1 MPDEPLSEPLPLPR
15 PRRTLTTV
23 LVALLAF
30 ALGGMV
36 VGWLV
41 NSGRLPYALPGS
53 GKPASL
59 HRSDATPAS
68 APTPAPVLA
77 RPAPVATTPAEA
89 ASLGSVETRLA
100 LLEDRLTRIDGAA
113 NAAAGDAARAEA
125 LLIAFAT
132 RRRIAKGEPLD
143 FIADQLKLRFGG
155 AQPQAVQTIIAFAK
169 DPVTLDELNAQLEVA
184 APALAGQLREESSWT
199 RMRRELASL
208 FVVRRAPVPA
218 ATPATRVAHA
228 RLMLVRGQ
236 IDEAIA
242 EVERLPGADAAQAWI
257 DGARRYEA
265 TQHALDVIET
275 TAMLEPRALRDGA
288 GKPVE
293 QPSPLAPASAS
304 PAATGTF

>member
-1 MPDEPLSEPLPLPR
+1 MQDETLSEPLPLPR

-30 ALGGMV
+30 ALGGVV

-41 NSGRLPYALPGS
+41 NSGNLPYALPGGSAAAKLS
-53 GKPASL
+53 GLRSNDIPPSAGAKPATPPP
-59 HRSDATPAS
+59 APAS
-68 APTPAPVLA
+68 AAD
-77 RPAPVATTPAEA
+77 A

-100 LLEDRLTRIDGAA
+100 LLEDRLTRIDGEASAA
-113 NAAAGDAARAEA
+113 SGNAARAEA
-125 LLIAFAT
+125 LLIAYAA

-155 AQPQAVQTIIAFAK
+155 AQPEAVQTIIAFAK
-169 DPVTLDELNAQLEVA
+169 DPVTLDELNGQLEAA
-184 APALAGQLREESSWT
+184 APALAGQVREESTWT
-199 RMRRELASL
+199 RARREIASL

-242 EVERLPGADAAQAWI
+242 EVERLPGADGVQAWI
-257 DGARRYEA
+257 DSARRYQA

-275 TAMLEPRALRDGA
+275 AAMLEPRGLRDGA
-288 GKPVE
+288 GKSVD
-293 QPSPLAPASAS
+293 QPSPLAAPADG
-304 PAATGTF
+304 AATGAY